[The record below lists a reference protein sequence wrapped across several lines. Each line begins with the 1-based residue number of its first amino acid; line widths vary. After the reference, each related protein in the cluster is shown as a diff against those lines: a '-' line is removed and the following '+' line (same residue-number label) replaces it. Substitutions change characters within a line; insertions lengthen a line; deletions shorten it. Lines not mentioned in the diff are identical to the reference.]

1 MRDLRP
7 SIHMEEKVGTLL
19 AGSPLLL
26 GALPT
31 QITPKSQIGK
41 VGIEFRESHRDSEHD
56 QCRIAET
63 DDRDIQ
69 AWHRC
74 GRAGWYENVLI
85 YAN

>member
-1 MRDLRP
+1 
-7 SIHMEEKVGTLL
+7 MEEKVGTLL

-41 VGIEFRESHRDSEHD
+41 VGIDFRERKVGIEFRESHGGSEHD

>member
-1 MRDLRP
+1 
-7 SIHMEEKVGTLL
+7 MEEKVGTLL

-26 GALPT
+26 GALPA
-31 QITPKSQIGK
+31 QITSKSQIGK
-41 VGIEFRESHRDSEHD
+41 VGIDFRESHRDSEHD

-69 AWHRC
+69 PWHRC
-74 GRAGWYENVLI
+74 GRAGRYESVLI

>member
-1 MRDLRP
+1 
-7 SIHMEEKVGTLL
+7 MEEKVGTLL